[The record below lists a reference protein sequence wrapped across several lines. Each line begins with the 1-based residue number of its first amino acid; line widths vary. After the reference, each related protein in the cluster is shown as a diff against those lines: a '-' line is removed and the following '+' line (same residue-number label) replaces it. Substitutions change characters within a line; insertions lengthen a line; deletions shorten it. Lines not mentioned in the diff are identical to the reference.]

1 MLYRRYFSQLEEISV
16 TVRPS
21 ALDIGHDLGIADL
34 PPRARD
40 LHARVLLLRII
51 RIYNAHMSSSTSPS
65 ASTPMAHP
73 PTPAGRSPNT
83 APVVDSKSLMG
94 DSREV
99 LIRHADLVYRLSVTA
114 QGKLILTK

>member
-1 MLYRRYFSQLEEISV
+1 
-16 TVRPS
+16 
-21 ALDIGHDLGIADL
+21 
-34 PPRARD
+34 
-40 LHARVLLLRII
+40 
-51 RIYNAHMSSSTSPS
+51 
-65 ASTPMAHP
+65 MAHP
-73 PTPAGRSPNT
+73 PTPAGRSPTT